1 MQCVVSGCQ
10 GSSSGSRARVSA
22 LTLIHKF
29 AVTPAALRTP
39 ETRASSGKRC
49 KRHRWPGRT
58 SSNPGMAPCVCQGNS
73 KALQSSRGRNLPM
86 TSSSRRPNPSP
97 SRSRRSRR
105 SRQSRNRE
113 SQRRSLCSRESQRRT
128 LERRRSR
135 ESRPRSLDS
144 RLRVRSRSRPRSLEK
159 RLVCPTGC
167 FRGFLC
173 RRDRTSPG

>member
-22 LTLIHKF
+22 LTLIDKF

-105 SRQSRNRE
+105 SRQSRNHE
-113 SQRRSLCSRESQRRT
+113 SQRRSLCSRESQRRS
-128 LERRRSR
+128 LESRPRSL

-144 RLRVRSRSRPRSLEK
+144 RVRSRSRPRRLEK
-159 RLVCPTGC
+159 RLVCPTGS
-167 FRGFLC
+167 FPGPLC
-173 RRDRTSPG
+173 RRDGTSPD